1 MAQFKTIEDLMNG
14 IDFEML
20 KKQKK
25 DLVSVIGHLES
36 SAKTVGKASEIFG
49 KQIQD
54 QADSLQGILNIIDS
68 IQDLAVDVYGEDE
81 NEVFDIE
88 K

>member
-1 MAQFKTIEDLMNG
+1 MTQFKTIEDLING
-14 IDFEML
+14 IDFKML

-36 SAKTVGKASEIFG
+36 SAKTVGKVSESSA
-49 KQIQD
+49 KEIQD
-54 QADSLQGILNIIDS
+54 QADSLQGILNTIDNL
-68 IQDLAVDVYGEDE
+68 QDLAVDVYGEDE

-88 K
+88 E